1 MFSLDLRDPPR
12 LAIFANTI
20 FDLRELTQLEKS
32 TKTSIFD
39 RQICAIFPAGSLSHF
54 ARSFPKSR
62 AKCRITLRDNL
73 YESCWPNVVTLA
85 ARGKPSTLFP
95 RERLVEL
102 VVTTNKSTTHVA
114 TPIARAHR

>member
-1 MFSLDLRDPPR
+1 MFSLHLRDPPR

-39 RQICAIFPAGSLSHF
+39 HQIFAIFPAGSLSHF

-62 AKCRITLRDNL
+62 AKCRITLRDKL
-73 YESCWPNVVTLA
+73 YES
-85 ARGKPSTLFP
+85 
-95 RERLVEL
+95 LVQS
-102 VVTTNKSTTHVA
+102 NW
-114 TPIARAHR
+114 

>member
-1 MFSLDLRDPPR
+1 MFSFDLRDPPR

-39 RQICAIFPAGSLSHF
+39 HQIFAIFPAGSLSHF

-62 AKCRITLRDNL
+62 AKCRITLRDKL
-73 YESCWPNVVTLA
+73 YES
-85 ARGKPSTLFP
+85 
-95 RERLVEL
+95 LVQS
-102 VVTTNKSTTHVA
+102 NW
-114 TPIARAHR
+114 